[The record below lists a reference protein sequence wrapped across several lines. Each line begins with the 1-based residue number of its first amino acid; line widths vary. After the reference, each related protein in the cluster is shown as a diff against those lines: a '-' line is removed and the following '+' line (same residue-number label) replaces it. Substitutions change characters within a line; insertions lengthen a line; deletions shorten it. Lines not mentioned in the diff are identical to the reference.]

1 MLYMMTNGP
10 WVTQTL
16 GGLKTHRVNYLPWP
30 HLIRVLEPV
39 TPAGDR
45 KMAEI

>member
-1 MLYMMTNGP
+1 MLYIMTNGP

-16 GGLKTHRVNYLPWP
+16 GGLKMHRMNYLPWA

-39 TPAGDR
+39 IPSGNR
-45 KMAEI
+45 KTAKI